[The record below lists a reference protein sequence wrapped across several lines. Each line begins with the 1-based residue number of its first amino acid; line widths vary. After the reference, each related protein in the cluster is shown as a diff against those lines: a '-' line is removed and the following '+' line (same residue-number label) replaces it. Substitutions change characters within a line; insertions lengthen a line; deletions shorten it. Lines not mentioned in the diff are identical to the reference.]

1 MKEMDIK
8 YDDDVSTSDT
18 GERNARE
25 LCAQS
30 WGRKRQKC
38 DGCTESVSSRA
49 LIGFNSWKCLGPKEA
64 TRQNGKTRGL

>member
-1 MKEMDIK
+1 MDIK

-30 WGRKRQKC
+30 W
-38 DGCTESVSSRA
+38 TEKDRSVMAVQS
-49 LIGFNSWKCLGPKEA
+49 LFHLE
-64 TRQNGKTRGL
+64 L